1 MKVLILNGHRL
12 GENKV
17 LKICTNLALFA
28 TVVMT
33 SGCSWFGGHK
43 DSSTG
48 SILRPIPSGYCT
60 LDPAKQAESKI
71 LYNIQKQ
78 FASPGKLRVTIF
90 LPCDELEAVRSNKSK
105 NVSHY
110 GMFLEPEK

>member
-1 MKVLILNGHRL
+1 M
-12 GENKV
+12 
-17 LKICTNLALFA
+17 LKFGSKFALLATA
-28 TVVMT
+28 IVA
-33 SGCSWFGGHK
+33 SGCSGK
-43 DSSTG
+43 NTSTD

-60 LDPAKQAESKI
+60 LDPTKQAESRI

-90 LPCDELEAVRSNKSK
+90 LPCNELEDVRNNKSK
-105 NVSHY
+105 AISHY

>member
-1 MKVLILNGHRL
+1 M
-12 GENKV
+12 
-17 LKICTNLALFA
+17 LKFGSKFALVA

-33 SGCSWFGGHK
+33 SACSMFGKSG
-43 DSSTG
+43 STDPA
-48 SILRPIPSGYCT
+48 LRPIPSGYCT
-60 LDPAKQAESKI
+60 LDPTKQAESRI

-90 LPCDELEAVRSNKSK
+90 LPCDELEAVRANKGK
-105 NVSHY
+105 TISHY